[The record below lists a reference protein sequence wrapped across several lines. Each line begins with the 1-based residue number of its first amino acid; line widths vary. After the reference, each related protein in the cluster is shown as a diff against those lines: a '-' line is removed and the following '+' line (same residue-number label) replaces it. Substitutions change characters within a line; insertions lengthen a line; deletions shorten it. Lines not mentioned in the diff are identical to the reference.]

1 MQKIIKLAKQTI
13 LQEGAGFSTFL
24 GYTYIPKGTYNCP
37 QDTITQITIQK
48 QLRNLNNIFVVLYKR
63 NYLGGCVKYIDLK
76 MPWGLKWLKKWQIS
90 EQLYSI

>member
-13 LQEGAGFSTFL
+13 LQEEAGFSTFL

-48 QLRNLNNIFVVLYKR
+48 QLRNLNNNMFVVLY
-63 NYLGGCVKYIDLK
+63 
-76 MPWGLKWLKKWQIS
+76 
-90 EQLYSI
+90 